1 MFMKSTQK
9 TETRRKLIEAALN
22 LSAESGFSSLSLR
35 EVTKQAGITPTAFYR
50 HFHDMEELGLALIDE
65 VGLSLRSLLRNARKK
80 VDIKESVIRTSVETF
95 TDYVV
100 ENANLF
106 RLLQGEKQ
114 GASPAFRKAL
124 FAELGRFIE
133 EMSED
138 LKRIQL
144 QLNQPIRDVDLA
156 AEMIVAV
163 AFTVGGEV
171 LDLPKHKRQ
180 DIVERLVRMIKV
192 IIKGSLDQTVKTTV
206 KKKKTTSK

>member
-95 TDYVV
+95 TDYIV

-114 GASPAFRKAL
+114 GAS
-124 FAELGRFIE
+124 
-133 EMSED
+133 
-138 LKRIQL
+138 
-144 QLNQPIRDVDLA
+144 
-156 AEMIVAV
+156 
-163 AFTVGGEV
+163 
-171 LDLPKHKRQ
+171 
-180 DIVERLVRMIKV
+180 
-192 IIKGSLDQTVKTTV
+192 
-206 KKKKTTSK
+206 